1 MTARGIRSPT
11 AIYFT
16 VDGRQGVLEARQ
28 IVEALHILFEPDD
41 HSIFRQWSPVSQRDM
56 VHILSKETSTDSVIL
71 WKEFPPRMLLVDVVL
86 RSNLFPLQHSVQRR

>member
-1 MTARGIRSPT
+1 MTARGIRSPI

-28 IVEALHILFEPDD
+28 IAEALHILFKPDD
-41 HSIFRQWSPVSQRDM
+41 HSIFRQWSPISQRDM

-71 WKEFPPRMLLVDVVL
+71 WKELPLGMLLVDVVL